1 MEYMEILMEGAGLN
15 ETKISEHVAGH
26 NPLYVNCCK

>member
-1 MEYMEILMEGAGLN
+1 MEELIEGVGLN
-15 ETKISEHVAGH
+15 KTEIPEHVAGH